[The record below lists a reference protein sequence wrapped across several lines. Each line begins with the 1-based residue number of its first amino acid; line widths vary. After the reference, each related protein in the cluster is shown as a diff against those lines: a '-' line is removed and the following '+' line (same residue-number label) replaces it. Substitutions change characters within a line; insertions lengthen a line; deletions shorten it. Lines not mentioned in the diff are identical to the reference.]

1 MNRAELAE
9 QLLADGGTD
18 PATLLTLH
26 PLLVDVELA
35 RRLKE
40 DCYAAWASNPV
51 RAQRAARAL
60 EAMARTSADTE
71 VQALSAWTT
80 GIAALIDGQMEQALI
95 HLDAAAS
102 GFESANQPYTV
113 ALTRVPKLMA
123 LAMLGRYDEAVE
135 TGSSARDVFNSA
147 GDPLATGKIEL
158 NLGNLHHRRGD
169 YHTAETSYRSAREH
183 FRTSDEKWLSMAEN
197 GLANILAGQHKFR
210 EATALYEQAL
220 ERAQTSG
227 NELTAAELECNIGAL
242 DIVRGRYDHALDYL
256 ERSRRRYAS
265 LEMAHELA
273 TVELELADAYL
284 ELNLMPEAGA
294 LYERI
299 IPTFATL
306 GMRAEQAQALAHQA
320 RTLIPLGRADDART
334 ALGQAAGLYQ
344 AEGNDVGVATVN
356 VIAAQ
361 LDFTEGNFAQAA
373 EQAARA
379 DTAFEQAGVWGR
391 RLLARWVRAE
401 ALRNLGE
408 SDAAQQLLLPTL
420 QTAEEQV
427 VPAMIQRCLTS
438 LGLLALQRG
447 DTTAAEAF
455 FHRAVTVTEA
465 LRAPL
470 PADEFRIAFIADKLT
485 PYAELVRICL
495 ADGTAERTAEAF
507 TYVEAARA
515 RSLVELVSGMLQE
528 PQRPQD
534 EFDAALLQRLEEL
547 REELNGLYNRINRG
561 SLSGEGERQSREA
574 GVMSTEVRQREADLL
589 EVQRQLYQRGRSLSF
604 QSEPASTDILGQ
616 ALGDD
621 CALVS
626 YYILDDEILAFV
638 VTDAGVTLT
647 RSLAQESN
655 VEQLLQ
661 QLRFQIDSLR
671 FGAERV
677 RSHVDQLTQRARHYL
692 RRLYDQ
698 LVRPLEPQLGG
709 RHMIVVPY
717 RSLHYIPFHALY
729 DGTAY
734 MIERRE
740 VTYAPSAA
748 IWWHC
753 RQRPYRPFHSA
764 LLVGVAD
771 IRTPRVQDEVAT
783 VAPLFAKTI
792 TLIGDQATRAAVQ
805 AHAGSVD
812 VLHLACHGQF
822 RPDNPLFS
830 ALQLADGWMTVR
842 DAAALDLNCQL
853 VSLSACETGVSEIA
867 PGDELLGLARGFFA
881 SGAPSLLVSL
891 WTVDDDATAILMGD
905 FFANINAGEHPAAAL
920 RHAQCR
926 LLREK
931 PHPFFWSP
939 FILLGRS

>member
-9 QLLADGGTD
+9 QLVAGDTD
-18 PATLLTLH
+18 PAILLAQH

-35 RRLKE
+35 QQLKE
-40 DCYAAWASNPV
+40 LCYAAWASDPV
-51 RAQRAARAL
+51 RAQRAASAL
-60 EAMARTSADTE
+60 QAMGRTSADTE
-71 VQALSAWTT
+71 VQALGAWTA
-80 GIAALIDGQMEQALI
+80 GIAALIDGQMEQALV
-95 HLDAAAS
+95 HLDTAAS
-102 GFESANQPYTV
+102 GFERANQPYTV

-123 LAMLGRYDEAVE
+123 LAMLGRYDEAVD
-135 TGSSARDVFNSA
+135 TGSAAREIFRSA

-158 NLGNLHHRRGD
+158 NLGNIHHRHGD
-169 YHTAETSYRSAREH
+169 YHTAEASYRAARESLMA
-183 FRTSDEKWLSMAEN
+183 SDEKWLSMAEN
-197 GLANILAGQHKFR
+197 GLANILSVQHKFR
-210 EATALYEQAL
+210 EATTLYEQAL
-220 ERAQTSG
+220 ERAQASG

-242 DIVRGRYDHALDYL
+242 DIVLGRYDRALDYL

-265 LEMAHELA
+265 QGMAHELA

-284 ELNLMPEAGA
+284 EINLIPEASA

-299 IPTFATL
+299 LPTFAAL

-320 RTLIPLGRADDART
+320 RALISQERVAGARA
-334 ALGQAAGLYQ
+334 ALVEAAGLYQ
-344 AEGNDVGVATVN
+344 AEGNGVGLATVN
-356 VIAAQ
+356 LIAAQ
-361 LDFTEGNFAQAA
+361 LDFTEGNFALATEKAA
-373 EQAARA
+373 HA
-379 DTAFEQAGVWGR
+379 DAAFEQAGAWGR
-391 RLLARWVRAE
+391 LLLAGWVRAE

-408 SDAAQQLLLPTL
+408 RAAAQSLLLLTL
-420 QTAEEQV
+420 QTAEEQF

-438 LGLLALQRG
+438 LGLLALERG
-447 DTTAAEAF
+447 DVTAAETF
-455 FHRAVTVTEA
+455 FQRAVAVTEA

-495 ADGTAERTAEAF
+495 ADGTVQRTAEAF
-507 TYVEAARA
+507 TYVESARA

-528 PQRPQD
+528 PQRPHD

-561 SLSGEGERQSREA
+561 SSGGEGARQPRAA
-574 GVMSTEVRQREADLL
+574 GGMSAEVRQREADLL
-589 EVQRQLYQRGRSLSF
+589 EVQRQLHQRGRSLSF
-604 QSEPASTDILGQ
+604 QSEPASTEVLAQ
-616 ALGDD
+616 ALGDES
-621 CALVS
+621 ALVS

-647 RSLAQESN
+647 RRLAQESK

-661 QLRFQIDSLR
+661 QLRFQIDTLH

-677 RSHVDQLTQRARHYL
+677 RSHVDQLTQRVQHYL
-692 RRLYDQ
+692 RLLYEQ
-698 LVRPLEPQLGG
+698 LVAPLEPQLGG
-709 RHMIVVPY
+709 RRLIVVPY

-734 MIERRE
+734 LIERRE

-753 RQRPYRPFHSA
+753 QQRPYRPFQSA

-783 VAPLFAKTI
+783 VAPLFSESI
-792 TLIGDQATRAAVQ
+792 TLVGDQASRSAVQ
-805 AHAGSVD
+805 AHASSVD

-853 VSLSACETGVSEIA
+853 VSLSACETGMSEVA

-905 FFANINAGEHPAAAL
+905 FFSHINAGKHPAAAL
-920 RHAQCR
+920 RLAQCD
-926 LLREK
+926 LLHEK

>member
-1 MNRAELAE
+1 MNQVELAE
-9 QLLADGGTD
+9 QLVVAEDTDRVALLA
-18 PATLLTLH
+18 H
-26 PLLVDVELA
+26 NPLLVDVELA
-35 RRLKE
+35 RKLKE
-40 DCYAAWASNPV
+40 HCYAAWASDPV
-51 RAQRAARAL
+51 RAQRAASAL
-60 EAMARTSADTE
+60 QIVARTSSDNQ
-71 VQALSAWTT
+71 VQALSAWTA

-95 HLDAAAS
+95 QLDAAAS
-102 GFESANQPYTV
+102 GFELENQPYTV
-113 ALTRVPKLMA
+113 ALTHVPKLMA
-123 LAMLGRYDEAVE
+123 LAVLGRYDEAVD
-135 TGSSARDVFNSA
+135 TGSAARDIFKSV

-169 YHTAETSYRSAREH
+169 YHTAETSYRAARESLMA
-183 FRTSDEKWLSMAEN
+183 SDGKWLTMADN
-197 GLANILAGQHKFR
+197 GLANILAVQHKFR
-210 EATALYEQAL
+210 EATAFYEQAL
-220 ERAQTSG
+220 ERAQASG
-227 NELTAAELECNIGAL
+227 NDLTAAELECNIGAL
-242 DIVRGRYDHALDYL
+242 DIVRGRYDRALDYL

-265 LEMAHELA
+265 LGMAHELA

-284 ELNLMPEAGA
+284 ELNLNPEASA

-320 RTLIPLGRADDART
+320 RTLIPLGRVESAR
-334 ALGQAAGLYQ
+334 AVLAEASSLYQ
-344 AEGNDVGVATVN
+344 AEGNEVGLATVN

-361 LDFTEGNFAQAA
+361 LDFTQGNFALAA
-373 EQAARA
+373 EQAAQA
-379 DTAFEQAGVWGR
+379 DAAFEQAGVWGR
-391 RLLARWVRAE
+391 LLLARWIRAE
-401 ALRNLGE
+401 ALRNLGD
-408 SDAAQQLLLPTL
+408 SDAAEQLLLPTL
-420 QTAEEQV
+420 QTAEEQA
-427 VPAMIQRCLTS
+427 VPAIIQRCLTS
-438 LGLLALQRG
+438 LGQLALVRG
-447 DTTAAEAF
+447 EAPAAEAF
-455 FHRAVTVTEA
+455 FRQAVAVTEA

-495 ADGTAERTAEAF
+495 TDGTPERTAEAF
-507 TYVEAARA
+507 TYVESARA

-528 PQRPQD
+528 PHRPHD
-534 EFDAALLQRLEEL
+534 EFDAVLLQRLEEL
-547 REELNGLYNRINRG
+547 REELNGLYNRINRASNG
-561 SLSGEGERQSREA
+561 GEGARQPREA
-574 GVMSTEVRQREADLL
+574 GGMGAEVRQREADLL
-589 EVQRQLYQRGRSLSF
+589 EVQRQFHQRGRSLSF
-604 QSEPASTDILGQ
+604 QSEPTSTDVLIH
-616 ALGDD
+616 ALGDE

-647 RSLAQESN
+647 RRLAQESK
-655 VEQLLQ
+655 VKQLLQ
-661 QLRFQIDSLR
+661 QLRFQIDTLR
-671 FGAERV
+671 FGAERM
-677 RSHVDQLTQRARHYL
+677 RSHADQLTQRAQHYL
-692 RRLYDQ
+692 QLLYGQ
-698 LVRPLEPQLGG
+698 LIGPLEPLIGE
-709 RHMIVVPY
+709 RRMVVVPY
-717 RSLHYIPFHALY
+717 RSLHYIPFHALH

-748 IWWHC
+748 IWWYC
-753 RQRPYRPFHSA
+753 QQRPYRPFDSA

-771 IRTPRVQDEVAT
+771 IRTPRVHDEVAT
-783 VAPLFAKTI
+783 VAPLFSKTI
-792 TLIGDQATRAAVQ
+792 TLIGEQATHAAVQ

-842 DAAALDLNCQL
+842 DAATLELNCQL
-853 VSLSACETGVSEIA
+853 VSLSACETGMSEIA

-905 FFANINAGEHPAAAL
+905 FFAHINAGEHPAAAL
-920 RHAQCR
+920 RLAQCH